1 MFHENWLNF
10 TIAACNLEL
19 FCLYPL
25 ISGIVEVW
33 IKRIVTLLL
42 ILYPS
47 MGSISYFI
55 RKSKTLER
63 LFAWLCL
70 VLTLYVVTR
79 DCFRLQGMEIY
90 SLLVIHAYRSLV
102 CDLHMLDYYLSTA
115 FSHVNA
121 LQPGV
126 SQSNNVLSWKLFY
139 WFFSCFFVNLMFSC
153 TVTAFLPSNQH
164 CCFLCL
170 SHAFF
175 SISISDFLRKQRF
188 SRSCWF

>member
-139 WFFSCFFVNLMFSC
+139 
-153 TVTAFLPSNQH
+153 
-164 CCFLCL
+164 
-170 SHAFF
+170 
-175 SISISDFLRKQRF
+175 
-188 SRSCWF
+188 